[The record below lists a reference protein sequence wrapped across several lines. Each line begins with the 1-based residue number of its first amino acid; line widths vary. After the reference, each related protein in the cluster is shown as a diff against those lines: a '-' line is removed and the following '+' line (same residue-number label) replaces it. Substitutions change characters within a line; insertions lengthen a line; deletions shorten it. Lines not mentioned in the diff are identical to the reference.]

1 MAVVLDPVSDLP
13 PVTRDVNFSNTIS
26 ASGDAGETIIS
37 VTASLVGD
45 PLEPTVS
52 FNNTATSST
61 LSGQF
66 KNGFT
71 DIFQYVSKG
80 SSTAI
85 EIPTVVVGQ
94 ENVPPDQDLFDLNQD
109 KNQFI
114 NRTISVT
121 VAYEDLGTPG
131 TYTAT
136 LTQSV
141 FNNLDAM
148 KEFMG
153 NYFK

>member
-1 MAVVLDPVSDLP
+1 MAIVIDPVSNLP
-13 PVTRDVNFSNTIS
+13 AVTRDVNFSNTIS
-26 ASGDAGETIIS
+26 ASGDAGENIIS

-52 FNNTATSST
+52 FNNAATSST

-80 SSTAI
+80 SSTAV
-85 EIPTVVVGQ
+85 ETPTVVVGQ

-109 KNQFI
+109 KNQSI
-114 NRTISVT
+114 NRIIAVT
-121 VAYEDLGTPG
+121 VEYDDMGTPG
-131 TYTAT
+131 TFTSN
-136 LTQSV
+136 LTQPV

-148 KEFMG
+148 KNFMG
-153 NYFK
+153 SYFK